1 MLRLLNLKNVY
12 DSSESDLINE
22 LIIPLLKESILYRRG
37 VGFFSSSWLR
47 LASIGLTGLIENGGS
62 AQIILSPNISKE
74 DWDAI
79 RKGEEAKENPVLL
92 NSLKMAI
99 IDLKIS
105 LERDT
110 LNSLSWMIAEGFLNL
125 KIAIPRKSTP
135 YGMYHDK
142 VAIFYDKFGDSV
154 AIHGSL
160 NDSMQ
165 ASYNGEAFSVFK
177 SWVDGQFEYWKNH
190 DHRLE
195 KLWNNENSQFIA
207 MDLPQV
213 IKEELASLRTSAIPP
228 YKNDN
233 KTRSRLSIS
242 IPLNLTL
249 KPYQEEAID
258 KWFDNG
264 CRGILEMATGTGKTI
279 TSLAAA
285 VKVYQRNQRIF
296 LVIIV
301 PFLHLL
307 EQWRNVANNF
317 GFYPV
322 LCGNSYSSWQEDLRT
337 SIQNYNL
344 GVSNNVCVIAVNKTA
359 ASYKFIEMI
368 KSVRAGEI
376 MIIGDEVHT
385 LGSSQLKECMQL
397 KYEYRLGL
405 SATPRRWFDEHGTRL
420 IFDYFGNTCYEF
432 SLDRAIS
439 EGYLVP
445 YKYHPILVNLT
456 PEEHEKCEIINNKII
471 RLLNRNNMINDNIKN
486 NRALKMLLIERS
498 RIISGAQNKLSK
510 LQEILGNIIEYNKKN
525 EIETRD
531 ILIYCPPGHHKKI
544 LKQVS
549 DMDLICHEFVSRVSA
564 NDRSKI
570 LKEFESGFYQALVAI
585 KCLDEGLDIPSTKI
599 AFIVASSSNPR
610 EFIQRRGRIL
620 RKAER
625 KSEATIFDFIV
636 VPNENMI
643 IENNLTEI
651 GIFKRELPRFAEFS
665 SSAKNEFEARE
676 IIWDIAN
683 RLGILP
689 LLDKKPW
696 EIYAENLANNLG
708 ESYEIYL

>member
-1 MLRLLNLKNVY
+1 
-12 DSSESDLINE
+12 
-22 LIIPLLKESILYRRG
+22 
-37 VGFFSSSWLR
+37 
-47 LASIGLTGLIENGGS
+47 
-62 AQIILSPNISKE
+62 
-74 DWDAI
+74 
-79 RKGEEAKENPVLL
+79 
-92 NSLKMAI
+92 
-99 IDLKIS
+99 
-105 LERDT
+105 
-110 LNSLSWMIAEGFLNL
+110 
-125 KIAIPRKSTP
+125 
-135 YGMYHDK
+135 
-142 VAIFYDKFGDSV
+142 
-154 AIHGSL
+154 
-160 NDSMQ
+160 
-165 ASYNGEAFSVFK
+165 
-177 SWVDGQFEYWKNH
+177 
-190 DHRLE
+190 
-195 KLWNNENSQFIA
+195 
-207 MDLPQV
+207 
-213 IKEELASLRTSAIPP
+213 
-228 YKNDN
+228 
-233 KTRSRLSIS
+233 
-242 IPLNLTL
+242 
-249 KPYQEEAID
+249 
-258 KWFDNG
+258 
-264 CRGILEMATGTGKTI
+264 
-279 TSLAAA
+279 
-285 VKVYQRNQRIF
+285 
-296 LVIIV
+296 
-301 PFLHLL
+301 
-307 EQWRNVANNF
+307 
-317 GFYPV
+317 
-322 LCGNSYSSWQEDLRT
+322 
-337 SIQNYNL
+337 
-344 GVSNNVCVIAVNKTA
+344 
-359 ASYKFIEMI
+359 
-368 KSVRAGEI
+368 
-376 MIIGDEVHT
+376 
-385 LGSSQLKECMQL
+385 MQL

-620 RKAER
+620 RKAEH